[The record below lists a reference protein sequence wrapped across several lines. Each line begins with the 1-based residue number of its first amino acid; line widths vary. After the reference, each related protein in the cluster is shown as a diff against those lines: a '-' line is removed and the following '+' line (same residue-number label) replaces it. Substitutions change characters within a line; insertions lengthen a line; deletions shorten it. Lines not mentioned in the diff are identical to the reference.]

1 MAASSI
7 QQIINE
13 GLCIGCGLC
22 ASVFSEKVNIELSVG
37 GLRPKENKCLTE
49 KELRYLSSFCPGVVQ
64 SGMPNKYL
72 SEGVQIDPVWGPIER
87 ICAAHASNDS
97 VRHKSATGGVLTALA
112 GFLIESK
119 MVDAVLHVGPSGL
132 KPYFGHSTI
141 SYTLSEVNENCASI
155 YASTSPLDKIK
166 KVLDEGIR
174 VALVAKP
181 CDISAMRLL
190 AKKDPRVDKYIPL
203 MLSPFCGGFFPPFAM
218 SNFFQSEGVREEEVE
233 SVSYRGNGC
242 PGPTSIKLNNG
253 SRIEKSY
260 LDFWGTDSS
269 QWHMPWRCRVCPDG
283 TGEGAD
289 ISTGDTWPE
298 CTPTKEMI
306 NNDLGTNTVIARTS
320 KGAELLQFA
329 EGSGYLTLDYECVP
343 SDMNKLQPH
352 LANKKIKALARFD
365 GMRSCGQAGLS
376 TIDLRADLL
385 TQSVSSHEFKKESNG
400 TAARIKKGKH
410 LDDYEIK

>member
-1 MAASSI
+1 MALINI

-22 ASVFSEKVNIELSVG
+22 ASIFPEKVSIGLSIG
-37 GLRPKENKCLTE
+37 GLRPIE
-49 KELRYLSSFCPGVVQ
+49 KVPLIDEEFEYLCRVCPGVVH
-64 SGMPNKYL
+64 SGMPKKNL
-72 SEGVQIDPVWGPIER
+72 SEDVYIDPVWGPIER

-97 VRHKSATGGVLTALA
+97 VRYKSATGGVLTALA
-112 GFLIESK
+112 GYLVESNR
-119 MVDAVLHVGPSGL
+119 VDAILHVGSSGL

-141 SYTLSEVNENCASI
+141 SYTLSEVNENCSSI
-155 YASTSPLDKIK
+155 YASTSPLDKII

-181 CDISAMRLL
+181 CDISTMRLL

-218 SNFFQSEGVREEEVE
+218 SNFLKSENVTEEEVE

-242 PGPTSIKLNNG
+242 PGPTSIKLDNG

-260 LDFWGTDSS
+260 LDFWGKDSS
-269 QWHMPWRCRVCPDG
+269 QWHMPWRCRICPDG

-298 CTPTKEMI
+298 CTPTEEMI
-306 NNDLGTNTVIARTS
+306 SNDLGTNTVIARTS
-320 KGAELLQFA
+320 KGAELLQLA
-329 EGSGYLTLDYECVP
+329 EESGYLDIDYECIS
-343 SDMNKLQPH
+343 SDMDKLQPH
-352 LANKKIKALARFD
+352 LAKKKIKALARFD

-376 TIDLRADLL
+376 TVDLRSDLL
-385 TQSVSSHEFKKESNG
+385 SQTTSYDEFIKESKG
-400 TAARIKKGKH
+400 TAARIKEGKH
-410 LDDYEIK
+410 LDGYKIK